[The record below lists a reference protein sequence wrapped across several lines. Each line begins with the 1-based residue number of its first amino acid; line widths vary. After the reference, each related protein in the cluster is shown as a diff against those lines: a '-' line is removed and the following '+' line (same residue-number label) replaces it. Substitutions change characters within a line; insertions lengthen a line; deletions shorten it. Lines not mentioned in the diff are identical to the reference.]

1 MEHSNSSEY
10 NYQDQKII
18 EKQIEGEIKTSF
30 ISYAVSVLTA
40 RALPDVRDGLKPG
53 APAYF
58 VRHVRG
64 PFDL

>member
-40 RALPDVRDGLKPG
+40 RALPDVRDGSSRCTGVFCTPCT
-53 APAYF
+53 
-58 VRHVRG
+58 RTI
-64 PFDL
+64 